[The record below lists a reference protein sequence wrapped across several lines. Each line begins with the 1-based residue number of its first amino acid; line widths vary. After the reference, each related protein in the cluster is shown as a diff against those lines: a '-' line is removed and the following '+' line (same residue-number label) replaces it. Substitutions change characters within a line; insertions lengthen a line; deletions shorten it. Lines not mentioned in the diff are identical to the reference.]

1 MKYIIA
7 LFILLSGIQASNNSI
22 ILEDDFN
29 PSIDKIS
36 HSTTSFG
43 LYYVF
48 RYFDKSKK
56 KSVLLSFTVGLSY
69 EIYQIYDPL
78 EQEYFRGVSLHDLF
92 YNVTGI
98 MMAVIIDDMF
108 KNEIPKNFR
117 KREDLNIITPSNWS
131 KIGFVKAGFLVQ
143 GLSKDE
149 ATKQLN
155 ANMKYIC
162 DGINPGILWEIFSK
176 KHQYMESVKTLL
188 ELDENPDAD
197 EGSSAG
203 LWDGSNLI
211 TYNHHAPKTNLYFYL
226 TGKKLNYLEPKGLD
240 WRST

>member
-1 MKYIIA
+1 MKYIFV
-7 LFILLSGIQASNNSI
+7 LLILLSELRASHNRI

-29 PSIDKIS
+29 PNIDKIS

-56 KSVLLSFTVGLSY
+56 KSVIYSFAVGLCY

-108 KNEIPKNFR
+108 KKEKVRPLASFIGNKEI
-117 KREDLNIITPSNWS
+117 
-131 KIGFVKAGFLVQ
+131 
-143 GLSKDE
+143 
-149 ATKQLN
+149 
-155 ANMKYIC
+155 
-162 DGINPGILWEIFSK
+162 
-176 KHQYMESVKTLL
+176 
-188 ELDENPDAD
+188 
-197 EGSSAG
+197 
-203 LWDGSNLI
+203 
-211 TYNHHAPKTNLYFYL
+211 
-226 TGKKLNYLEPKGLD
+226 
-240 WRST
+240 

>member
-78 EQEYFRGVSLHDLF
+78 EQKHFRGVSLHDLF

-98 MMAVIIDDMF
+98 VIAVIIDNMF
-108 KNEIPKNFR
+108 KKEEVRPLTFSIGNK
-117 KREDLNIITPSNWS
+117 
-131 KIGFVKAGFLVQ
+131 KI
-143 GLSKDE
+143 
-149 ATKQLN
+149 
-155 ANMKYIC
+155 
-162 DGINPGILWEIFSK
+162 
-176 KHQYMESVKTLL
+176 
-188 ELDENPDAD
+188 
-197 EGSSAG
+197 
-203 LWDGSNLI
+203 
-211 TYNHHAPKTNLYFYL
+211 
-226 TGKKLNYLEPKGLD
+226 
-240 WRST
+240 

>member
-1 MKYIIA
+1 MKYIFV
-7 LFILLSGIQASNNSI
+7 LLILLSELRASHNRI

-56 KSVLLSFTVGLSY
+56 KSVIYSFAVGLCY

-108 KNEIPKNFR
+108 KKEKVRPLASFIGNKEI
-117 KREDLNIITPSNWS
+117 
-131 KIGFVKAGFLVQ
+131 
-143 GLSKDE
+143 
-149 ATKQLN
+149 
-155 ANMKYIC
+155 
-162 DGINPGILWEIFSK
+162 
-176 KHQYMESVKTLL
+176 
-188 ELDENPDAD
+188 
-197 EGSSAG
+197 
-203 LWDGSNLI
+203 
-211 TYNHHAPKTNLYFYL
+211 
-226 TGKKLNYLEPKGLD
+226 
-240 WRST
+240 

>member
-1 MKYIIA
+1 MKYIIP

-78 EQEYFRGVSLHDLF
+78 EQKHFRGVSLHDLF
-92 YNVTGI
+92 YNATGI
-98 MMAVIIDDMF
+98 IIAGIIDNMF
-108 KNEIPKNFR
+108 K
-117 KREDLNIITPSNWS
+117 REKVRPLT
-131 KIGFVKAGFLVQ
+131 
-143 GLSKDE
+143 
-149 ATKQLN
+149 
-155 ANMKYIC
+155 
-162 DGINPGILWEIFSK
+162 FSISDK
-176 KHQYMESVKTLL
+176 K
-188 ELDENPDAD
+188 
-197 EGSSAG
+197 
-203 LWDGSNLI
+203 
-211 TYNHHAPKTNLYFYL
+211 F
-226 TGKKLNYLEPKGLD
+226 
-240 WRST
+240 